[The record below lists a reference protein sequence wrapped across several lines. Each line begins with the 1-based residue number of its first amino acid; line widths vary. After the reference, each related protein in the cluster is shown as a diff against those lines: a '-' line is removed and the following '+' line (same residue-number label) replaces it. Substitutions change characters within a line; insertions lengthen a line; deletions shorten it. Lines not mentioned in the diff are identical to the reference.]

1 MKNTTKIT
9 TDEQIANRRAYHKAW
24 RLKNK
29 EKSKE
34 IYQLN
39 KEKIKEKRKEYYLL
53 NKEKIDKKR
62 KEYYQLNKEKI
73 DKKVKEYRLKRKASG
88 LDFPSNR
95 SLWRNAWYHKNKEA
109 ISARRKGKRNR
120 KEEVAKNREYRAK
133 KEAIDPSFF
142 VTYNAS
148 YYEKNKESIKMKRK
162 MKRDKVKFSSQEQT
176 SSMKN
181 KPKKL
186 VCDMCENEIED
197 YAIWEAQQLAE
208 WGFYMH
214 IVIDADYENSPSGFN
229 AHTHGMDHLNHPD
242 FQITIS
248 IGQDVMSAIFHN
260 LCAKV
265 KKGMRF
271 KDGDILDNVIG
282 GGFKVRLSTA
292 TECGNEVLRVILPD
306 LNGNI
311 LPTDIDNNYGS
322 AQYDNFSSQD

>member
-1 MKNTTKIT
+1 MKNTTEIT
-9 TDEQIANRRAYHKAW
+9 ADEQRAYQQAYQKAY

-29 EKSKE
+29 E
-34 IYQLN
+34 LN
-39 KEKIKEKRKEYYLL
+39 KEYQKAWYQKNKEEICARKKEYNKEYRAKIKEY
-53 NKEKIDKKR
+53 NK
-62 KEYYQLNKEKI
+62 
-73 DKKVKEYRLKRKASG
+73 
-88 LDFPSNR
+88 
-95 SLWRNAWYHKNKEA
+95 
-109 ISARRKGKRNR
+109 
-120 KEEVAKNREYRAK
+120 EYRAK
-133 KEAIDPSFF
+133 KESIDPSFF
-142 VTYNAS
+142 VSKQKAYRL
-148 YYEKNKESIKMKRK
+148 KNKESLKMKRK

-186 VCDMCENEIED
+186 VCDMCENKIED

-229 AHTHGMDHLNHPD
+229 AHTHGMNHLNHPD

-248 IGQDVMSAIFHN
+248 IGQDVISAIFHN

>member
-1 MKNTTKIT
+1 MKNTTEIT
-9 TDEQIANRRAYHKAW
+9 ADEQRAYQQAYQKAY

-29 EKSKE
+29 E
-34 IYQLN
+34 LN
-39 KEKIKEKRKEYYLL
+39 KEYQKAWYQKNKEEICARKKEYNKEYRAKIKEY
-53 NKEKIDKKR
+53 NK
-62 KEYYQLNKEKI
+62 
-73 DKKVKEYRLKRKASG
+73 
-88 LDFPSNR
+88 
-95 SLWRNAWYHKNKEA
+95 
-109 ISARRKGKRNR
+109 
-120 KEEVAKNREYRAK
+120 EYRAK
-133 KEAIDPSFF
+133 KESIDPSFF
-142 VTYNAS
+142 VSKQKAYRL
-148 YYEKNKESIKMKRK
+148 KNKESLKMKRK

-186 VCDMCENEIED
+186 GCDMCENKIED

-229 AHTHGMDHLNHPD
+229 AHTHGMNHLNHPD

-248 IGQDVMSAIFHN
+248 IGQDVISAIFHN

-265 KKGMRF
+265 KKGMKF
-271 KDGDILDNVIG
+271 KNGDILDNVIG

>member
-1 MKNTTKIT
+1 MGDEVGSTLFKLSIQDIQTVGTVCSSSIINSWERNVNSPLSLMKNTTEIT
-9 TDEQIANRRAYHKAW
+9 ADEQRAYQQAYQKAY

-29 EKSKE
+29 ER
-34 IYQLN
+34 N
-39 KEKIKEKRKEYYLL
+39 KEKSK
-53 NKEKIDKKR
+53 
-62 KEYYQLNKEKI
+62 
-73 DKKVKEYRLKRKASG
+73 
-88 LDFPSNR
+88 
-95 SLWRNAWYHKNKEA
+95 AWYQKNKEE
-109 ISARRKGKRNR
+109 ICARK
-120 KEEVAKNREYRAK
+120 KEYNKEYRAK
-133 KEAIDPSFF
+133 IKEYNKEYLAKKESIDPSFF
-142 VTYNAS
+142 VSKQKAYRL
-148 YYEKNKESIKMKRK
+148 KNKESLKMKRK

-186 VCDMCENEIED
+186 GCDMCENKIED

-229 AHTHGMDHLNHPD
+229 AHTHGMNHLNHPD

-248 IGQDVMSAIFHN
+248 IGQDVISAIFHN

-265 KKGMRF
+265 KKGMKF
-271 KDGDILDNVIG
+271 KNGDILDNVIG